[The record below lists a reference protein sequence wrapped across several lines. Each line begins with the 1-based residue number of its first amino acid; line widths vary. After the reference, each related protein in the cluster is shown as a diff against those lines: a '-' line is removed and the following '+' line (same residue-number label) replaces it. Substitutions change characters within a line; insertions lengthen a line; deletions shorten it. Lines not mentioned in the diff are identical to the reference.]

1 MLAAASEL
9 PPASVAGRQRFTA
22 IALLIG
28 LAVTWLVVVAPV
40 SLAIAALFLCAG
52 PHNWMEARYILSR
65 LPSRAGPFL
74 AFMALGATGVLA
86 LAVTATLLP
95 TVARITPFGAGA
107 DDSVLVFCAVVW
119 NLALVA
125 WIAAML
131 NVRAAQKPVRDW
143 WWVAPAALLLGA
155 AMCVR
160 PFAWSLALVYLHP
173 LVAFL
178 ILDRELRARRR
189 DLRPAF
195 HALLAVVP
203 LLIGILW
210 WQLHDAPPLP
220 GVGDDALTMRIVRNA
235 GGDTAN
241 GVPMHFLVATHVLLE
256 TLHYAVWLLAIPMVA
271 IRGRLWRLTAIPVAA
286 RSAVWRR
293 GIGVGLAVS
302 ACLVVALWA
311 AFTQNY
317 VATRDLYFT
326 LSIIHVLA
334 EAPLL
339 IRLL

>member
-1 MLAAASEL
+1 
-9 PPASVAGRQRFTA
+9 
-22 IALLIG
+22 
-28 LAVTWLVVVAPV
+28 VAPV
-40 SLAIAALFLCAG
+40 SAAIAMLFLCAG
-52 PHNWMEARYILSR
+52 PHNWMEARYMVSR

-74 AFMALGATGVLA
+74 AFMTLGGAGVVV

-95 TVARITPFGAGA
+95 AVARLTPFGEPA
-107 DDSVLVFCAVVW
+107 DSSTLAFCAVLW

-125 WIAAML
+125 WVAAL
-131 NVRAAQKPVRDW
+131 LKVRAAQKPVRDW

-173 LVAFL
+173 LVAFI

-195 HALLAVVP
+195 HAVLGAIP
-203 LLIGILW
+203 LLIGVLW
-210 WQLHDAPPLP
+210 WQLHDAPALP
-220 GVGDDALTMRIVRNA
+220 GVGEDALTMRIVRNA
-235 GGDTAN
+235 AGDLTA
-241 GVPMHFLVATHVLLE
+241 GAPMHFLVATHVLLE
-256 TLHYAVWLLAIPMVA
+256 TLHYAVWLLAIPVVA
-271 IRGRLWRLTAIPVAA
+271 LRGRPFRLATIPVAA
-286 RSAVWRR
+286 RSVSWRR
-293 GIGVGLAVS
+293 AIRIGLGVS
-302 ACLVVALWA
+302 AVLVLVLWV
-311 AFTQNY
+311 AFTRDY

-326 LSIIHVLA
+326 LSIVHVLA